1 MKWKIII
8 NFLNYKSSILYF
20 SKIKKNKY
28 KSIDYKKTHDIIKNQ
43 CNENDKVTIKNIDRL
58 KISNNM
64 KLIIKIYLKN
74 PYKIP
79 SFLTYTITGRND
91 GFGAQYLSVMSGIA
105 YCEYMKYKYIHTA
118 FKSIAHNADVKSL
131 NKFIGIPIS
140 NSIKID
146 VEEKLACKVK
156 GNPNKYYTS
165 EVLKIIKNYYYST
178 PKPNISNI
186 EIAIHIRRGDIN
198 KSSIRYTDNNKYK
211 EIISFLLEK
220 YPDYKITIY
229 SEGNISDFNEL
240 INNRVFFNLNKS
252 IEETYHSLV
261 IAKVLVTAKSTF
273 SYSTALLNENIIYY
287 IDYQYK
293 PLDHW
298 FILK

>member
-1 MKWKIII
+1 MNWKIII
-8 NFLNYKSSILYF
+8 NFLNYKSSLLYF
-20 SKIKKNKY
+20 SKIKKNKN
-28 KSIDYKKTHDIIKNQ
+28 KSMDYKKAHDIIKNQ
-43 CNENDKVTIKNIDRL
+43 RNENDNVTIKKIDRL

-64 KLIIKIYLKN
+64 KIIIKIYLKN
-74 PYKIP
+74 SYKIP

-91 GFGAQYLSVMSGIA
+91 GFGSQYLSVMSGIA

-118 FKSIAHNADVKSL
+118 FKNIAHNADVKSL

-140 NSIKID
+140 NNIKID
-146 VEEKLACKVK
+146 VEEKLASEVK
-156 GNPNKYYTS
+156 GNPKKYYTS

-211 EIISFLLEK
+211 ELISFLLEK

-229 SEGNISDFNEL
+229 SEGNINDFNEL
-240 INNRVFFNLNKS
+240 INDRVLFSLNKN
-252 IEETYHSLV
+252 IEDTYHSLV
-261 IAKVLVTAKSTF
+261 TAKVLVIAKSAF
-273 SYSTALLNENIIYY
+273 SYSAAMLNENIIYY
-287 IDYQYK
+287 MDFPYK

-298 FILK
+298 IILK